1 MMVAHRAPGSPL
13 GRGTGDCAQYG
24 AFSSGQQPR
33 RACHDIKAGLH
44 PPPRAMREE
53 GVNEDHDQD
62 ESEPEW
68 AFTTLPCLL
77 CQKGRESSAYPGTC
91 DKCGI
96 AYPLGD
102 GDEAKVLQW
111 LQQPA
116 RQMRC
121 PDCGEQSIA
130 KMPGGQY
137 QCYRCVSRKTEE
149 HQSPRGK
156 MLGDFL
162 TSESCGSVRVAFTTQ
177 RAMCLACDSALRSTL
192 AKMAMAQLKLWK
204 SSHRSELEGPQ
215 VKVFSM
221 QELAAKIEALDAGDD
236 DSKGRIKSTIQ
247 KLADGGEARALSVP
261 QAGWF
266 ELLRVFGDMHPN
278 FSEVLE
284 TNVLPSLAIAAAGGR
299 VRPAPALLLGAPG
312 VGKSYFADSLA
323 RYLGIA
329 SLKVDMAAQ
338 IHGAA
343 LVGSSAFW
351 SNSAPGELFKLLAFG
366 SPGQRPSAD
375 PLVFLDELDK
385 VNSDSLRYDPM
396 AGLYSLLEV
405 ESARRFEDQS
415 MTGIGLDA
423 SHVRWLLAGNSAR
436 NLPAP
441 ILSRVHVF
449 EIPELTTAQKH
460 HLFARIFEMLVN
472 GTGLDGFES
481 QLPEAIL
488 KPVQGLGMRQFKT
501 LAGVA
506 IGRALQD
513 GRWKVELDDFRRPG
527 VEVTKLP
534 MGFGSSGAR

>member
-1 MMVAHRAPGSPL
+1 
-13 GRGTGDCAQYG
+13 
-24 AFSSGQQPR
+24 
-33 RACHDIKAGLH
+33 
-44 PPPRAMREE
+44 MREE
-53 GVNEDHDQD
+53 GANEDDDQD
-62 ESEPEW
+62 EDEPQPEW
-68 AFTTLPCLL
+68 AFASPLCLL
-77 CQKGRESSAYPGTC
+77 CQRGRESSAYPGTC

-121 PDCGEQSIA
+121 PDCGEQSIVT
-130 KMPGGQY
+130 MPGGQY
-137 QCYRCVSRKTEE
+137 QCYRCEPRKTGE
-149 HQSPRGK
+149 HQRPRGK

-162 TSESCGSVRVAFTTQ
+162 TCESCGSRRVAYTTQ
-177 RAMCLACDSALRSTL
+177 RAVCLSCDSALGGTL
-192 AKMAMAQLKLWK
+192 AKMAMAQRKQWK
-204 SSHRSELEGPQ
+204 STRRCELEGPQ

-221 QELAAKIEALDAGDD
+221 RELAAKIETLDTGDEE
-236 DSKGRIKSTIQ
+236 SKSRIKSTIK
-247 KLADGGEARALSVP
+247 KLADAGEARALSVP
-261 QAGWF
+261 QAGWS
-266 ELLRVFGDMHPN
+266 ELLQVFGDMHPN

-284 TNVLPSLAIAAAGGR
+284 TNVRPSLAIAAAGGR

-312 VGKSYFADSLA
+312 VGKSFFAQCLA
-323 RYLGIA
+323 HHLGIA

-338 IHGAA
+338 THGAA
-343 LVGSSAFW
+343 LAGSSAFW
-351 SNSAPGELFKLLAFG
+351 SNSSPGELFKLLAFG

-375 PLVFLDELDK
+375 PLVFLDEIDK
-385 VNSDSLRYDPM
+385 VNSGGLRYDPM

-423 SHVRWLLAGNSAR
+423 SHVRWLLACNSASDIP
-436 NLPAP
+436 LP

-449 EIPELTTAQKH
+449 EIPELTPAQKR
-460 HLFARIFEMLVN
+460 HLFARIFKMLVDS
-472 GTGLDGFES
+472 TGLDGFEG
-481 QLPEAIL
+481 QLPETLI

-506 IGRALQD
+506 MGRALQV
-513 GRWKVELDDFRRPG
+513 GRRKVELDDFRRPG

-534 MGFGSSGAR
+534 MGFGPSSALTPMQAANGSP